1 MTFQTFHISGQK
13 EGLFFWGKVEKNKQ
27 NNCCKERLNFQGG
40 ILTGLHLISLGI
52 KILETTPI

>member
-13 EGLFFWGKVEKNKQ
+13 EGLFFWGKVEENKL
-27 NNCCKERLNFQGG
+27 CKERLNFQGD